1 MSHLLAMFIFVFSAT
16 AYSQD
21 YDVDDIFSGNVEDFQ
36 FTKFDNND
44 LLLTIAQDAKV
55 ACNKKGICT
64 LNAVTSYDRRYTVQ
78 FQVGQGNPNY
88 NNSGTGTT
96 VIIPGNGGGLGS
108 NEPYFGLLLKYTNGK
123 CTQEVQVPRSLYFA
137 MNIYMYNLMTDEAGP
152 KKGFTPAD
160 EAMIMFYTTI
170 MKQASGCVAAN

>member
-1 MSHLLAMFIFVFSAT
+1 MSKFLMLLVLAFSSTVFA
-16 AYSQD
+16 QD
-21 YDVDDIFSGNVEDFQ
+21 YDVDDIFSGSVEDFK

-44 LLLTIAQDAKV
+44 LLLTIAHDAKV
-55 ACNKKGICT
+55 ACDKKGICT

-78 FQVGQGNPNY
+78 FQIGQGNPNY
-88 NNSGTGTT
+88 NNSGSGTT
-96 VIIPGNGGGLGS
+96 VIIPGAGTTS
-108 NEPYFGLLLKYTNGK
+108 NTDPYFGLMLKYTNGK
-123 CTQEVQVPRSLYFA
+123 CTQEVKVPRSLYFA

-170 MKQASGCVAAN
+170 MKQASGCLAAN